1 MPNGQTISERTA
13 QFLSKSS
20 NGLPVDPSDDAGLL
34 GPDDS
39 LADQPNRFVMF
50 LPDHE
55 ARALRLAER
64 FMSIANEQPGLA
76 GLEAVLDAAE
86 EAATD
91 RSAELVKHAL
101 MVFITHHPQGRALPI
116 PPLDQRAPERV
127 VPSHPADDEGLLGAL
142 GEEAK
147 LDYYREDTAVNDHHE
162 RWHIVYPGSGHPDP
176 ANPAQRI
183 MKDRQGELFWYMHQQ
198 MLARYDT
205 ERLALGLPAVQPF
218 ESYRD
223 PIAEGYD
230 ANVALF
236 SDRPANQRLTDL
248 PQYNYMIA
256 DHETVRTRLMRAV
269 QQGFFERSDGS
280 KVPITAPL
288 LGSTIEATDGSVD
301 SAVYGQLHNM
311 GHVLIA
317 AVPDPETMGMMSL
330 TSTAVR
336 DPVFFRWHRHVDD
349 VFVEWQESLGAQDI
363 LAEAPPVR
371 LRRALDG
378 SRAAHASP
386 DILLCSERTLP
397 KLADREFKGQE
408 FGEATF
414 GGAAWNAPLTS
425 ITTLT
430 NELQTSLRSQTLR
443 MPNGSTETKPYLDHE
458 EFCYFIRMENTGA
471 GKRKVTV
478 RIFLAAEE
486 VADNRRMWIEMDK
499 FTHELAGRQRSV
511 VYRPARLSAVVRKPA
526 RRPTDPKPRRPGP
539 AQDAEYCDCGW
550 PYHLLLP
557 RGTPA
562 GMACR
567 LCVVLTSFESDLVGA
582 DKKCGS
588 MSFCGAKDAKY
599 PDRRPMG
606 YPFDRPFAG
615 SMEAMIA
622 NADHIATRALTIR
635 FMGDRGPNA

>member
-1 MPNGQTISERTA
+1 
-13 QFLSKSS
+13 
-20 NGLPVDPSDDAGLL
+20 
-34 GPDDS
+34 
-39 LADQPNRFVMF
+39 
-50 LPDHE
+50 
-55 ARALRLAER
+55 
-64 FMSIANEQPGLA
+64 
-76 GLEAVLDAAE
+76 LDAAE
-86 EAATD
+86 EAAAD

-116 PPLDQRAPERV
+116 PPLDQRAPDRV
-127 VPSHPADDEGLLGAL
+127 VPSHTVDDEGLLGAL
-142 GEEAK
+142 GEEAQ

-162 RWHIVYPGSGHPDP
+162 RWHIVYPGEGHPDP
-176 ANPAQRI
+176 TRPDRRI

-205 ERLALGLPAVQPF
+205 ERLAFGLPAVQAF
-218 ESYRD
+218 DSYRD

-230 ANVALF
+230 ANVAGF
-236 SDRPANQRLTDL
+236 SDRPANQPLTDL
-248 PQYNYMIA
+248 PQYNYGIA
-256 DHETVRTRLMRAV
+256 DHETVRARLMRAV

-280 KVPITAPL
+280 KVPITASL
-288 LGSTIEATDGSVD
+288 LGATIEATDESVD

-311 GHVLIA
+311 GHLLIA

-349 VFVEWQESLGAQDI
+349 LFAEWQESLGAQDI
-363 LAEAPPVR
+363 TAEAPPVR
-371 LRRALDG
+371 LRRALNG
-378 SRAAHASP
+378 SRPPHASP
-386 DILLCSERTLP
+386 DILLCSRRTLP

-414 GGAAWNAPLTS
+414 GGAAWNAPLNS
-425 ITTLT
+425 LPMLT
-430 NELQTSLRSQTLR
+430 NELQTSLGSQTLR
-443 MPNGSTETKPYLDHE
+443 MTDGSTQTKPYLDHE

-471 GKRKVTV
+471 DKRKVTV

-499 FTHELAGRQRSV
+499 FTHELEGRQRSV

-557 RGTPA
+557 RGTPD

-582 DKKCGS
+582 EKKCGS

-599 PDRRPMG
+599 PDRRSMG
-606 YPFDRPFAG
+606 YPFDRPFGG

-622 NADHIATRALTIR
+622 NADHVATRALTIR